1 MTLITDPMDAPSVTA
16 ARKIG
21 RDRGVGPSLLEANA
35 SISQILPPDT
45 NKDVIIHFISS
56 HSLRQFVVCAISLIL
71 LTPQSVLRTPIS
83 IQFWNSILRIGIHV
97 DNELRLLRVAP

>member
-1 MTLITDPMDAPSVTA
+1 MMTLITDPMDAPSVTA
-16 ARKIG
+16 ARRIG

-56 HSLRQFVVCAISLIL
+56 HSLRQFVAKRESTLPASSGSARLSFRIPCA
-71 LTPQSVLRTPIS
+71 
-83 IQFWNSILRIGIHV
+83 
-97 DNELRLLRVAP
+97 